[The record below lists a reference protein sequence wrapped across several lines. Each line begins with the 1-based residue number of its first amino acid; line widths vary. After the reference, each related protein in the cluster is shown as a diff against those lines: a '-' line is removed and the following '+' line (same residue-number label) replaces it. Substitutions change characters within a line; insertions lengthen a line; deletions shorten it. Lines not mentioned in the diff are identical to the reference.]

1 MFTTTGDFAMQT
13 TPEKLPP
20 KTNEWANRLARFEA
34 SGQFVA
40 EFCHA
45 EGVSVP
51 NFYRWRKILSEANI
65 APVQKSEFIELG
77 PLALSPAAS
86 ELTVMMRS
94 SAPDNE
100 RQRRAAIRGRLRQL

>member
-1 MFTTTGDFAMQT
+1 MQA
-13 TPEKLPP
+13 TPEKLSP

-86 ELTVMMRS
+86 ELTPESPSIAANTGTLSIRLELGHGLVLHI
-94 SAPDNE
+94 E
-100 RQRRAAIRGRLRQL
+100 RR